1 MPTEPEVLRRRDVDA
16 IALEALLGRYGLVL
30 VACGAGRPIPGR
42 DWGDDEAGLIGPRL
56 HARAD
61 TPLHSILH
69 EAAHF
74 ICADGDR
81 RAVLDTDAGSD
92 DLEECAVCYL
102 QILLADELPECGR
115 ERMLADM
122 DAWGYSF
129 RLGSS
134 RAWFERD
141 AEDARAWLARH
152 GLIAANGRP
161 SFRPRGAPS
170 ARRGRESPGETVV
183 SPANSA

>member
-16 IALEALLGRYGLVL
+16 AALAALLGRFGLAL
-30 VACGAGRPIPGR
+30 VDCAPGQAIPGSY
-42 DWGDDEAGLIGPRL
+42 WGDSEAGLIGDRL
-56 HARAD
+56 YARAD
-61 TPLHSILH
+61 TPLHSVLH
-69 EAAHF
+69 EACHF
-74 ICADGDR
+74 VCADSRR

-102 QILLADELPECGR
+102 QILLADELPACGR
-115 ERMLADM
+115 RRMLADM

-134 RAWFERD
+134 RAWFEDD

-152 GLIAANGRP
+152 GLLAADGRP
-161 SFRPRGAPS
+161 SFSRRGAPVT
-170 ARRGRESPGETVV
+170 ARRPRF
-183 SPANSA
+183 PAERPASRSNSG

>member
-1 MPTEPEVLRRRDVDA
+1 MPTEPEVLRRADVDA
-16 IALEALLGRYGLVL
+16 AALAALLARYGLAL
-30 VACGAGRPIPGR
+30 VDCAAGMAIPGSY
-42 DWGDDEAGLIGPRL
+42 WGGAEAGLVGARL
-56 HARAD
+56 YARAD

-69 EAAHF
+69 EASHYV
-74 ICADGDR
+74 CADRER
-81 RAVLDTDAGSD
+81 RAAIDTDAGSD

-102 QILLADELPECGR
+102 QILLADELPDGGR

-141 AEDARAWLARH
+141 AADARAWLARH
-152 GLIAANGRP
+152 QLIDDDGRP
-161 SFRPRGAPS
+161 SFRPRGGFEPPRRPPAGGQAPL
-170 ARRGRESPGETVV
+170 GE
-183 SPANSA
+183 ANSA